1 MANWKPNPGH
11 GTIMLGQ
18 IDVDFRLMYGI
29 NDGVKKWNLA
39 FPKLVKYLDRPYKD
53 DFSKKILECLTSPE
67 FDLDVKTCAFL
78 LLLNNVLK
86 PTKVTRK
93 FKPSILAAQEEII
106 LFAAS
111 NDLAAGVLT
120 KFNEDYSNY
129 GFQPAPKLIFI
140 GKGIDSLEGE
150 FQVRFQDFSY
160 RFDSASRAIDVLV
173 KFCAVFGLEHSRTF
187 STVKPGNDETDHQ
200 QNTISALA
208 KNLEDFNK
216 AAVAFTLELHNEST
230 KC

>member
-1 MANWKPNPGH
+1 MDDETYVKAVYKQPPGQEFYTAK
-11 GTIMLGQ
+11 GRGK

-29 NDGVKKWNLA
+29 DDGVKKWNLA

-53 DFSKKILECLTSPE
+53 DFSKNILECLTSPE
-67 FDLDVKTCAFL
+67 SDLDVKTCAVL

-111 NDLAAGVLT
+111 NDLATGVFT
-120 KFNEDYSNY
+120 KFNEDYSKY
-129 GFQPAPKLIFI
+129 GFQPVPKLIFI
-140 GKGIDSLEGE
+140 GEGIGSLEGE

-173 KFCAVFGLEHSRTF
+173 KFCGVFGLEHSRISRLVWLF
-187 STVKPGNDETDHQ
+187 
-200 QNTISALA
+200 ISAFFYNVPVQEQYECINSL
-208 KNLEDFNK
+208 K
-216 AAVAFTLELHNEST
+216 AYLLN
-230 KC
+230 